1 MGDSGL
7 WRGQQ
12 LLADAEVTLICE
24 DGQTRPARWALVL
37 CGVTGAS
44 LPALPLP
51 PDEVGAAVAAAP
63 GVWVGPLLPPSV
75 PPFPLLPPLSEM
87 VNGVSLGGSRE

>member
-37 CGVTGAS
+37 CGVTGAR
-44 LPALPLP
+44 AGGVCRGRRRKG
-51 PDEVGAAVAAAP
+51 ERWVARA
-63 GVWVGPLLPPSV
+63 
-75 PPFPLLPPLSEM
+75 FLSCPT
-87 VNGVSLGGSRE
+87 L

>member
-37 CGVTGAS
+37 CGVTGAR
-44 LPALPLP
+44 AGG
-51 PDEVGAAVAAAP
+51 VGRGRRWKGVRWVARA
-63 GVWVGPLLPPSV
+63 
-75 PPFPLLPPLSEM
+75 FLSCPT
-87 VNGVSLGGSRE
+87 L